1 MLEKECF
8 MRERKS
14 NYMSQLDDWTLN
26 NVINPLL
33 GSEPNDLVVAGV
45 MKAIREKTLE
55 SYRNG
60 QESKPALKGRAWKK

>member
-1 MLEKECF
+1 MPTQ
-8 MRERKS
+8 KS
-14 NYMSQLDDWTLN
+14 NYMSQLDDWTLTN
-26 NVINPLL
+26 IIDPLL
-33 GSEPNDLVVAGV
+33 RSEPNDVMIAGI